1 MPRPLSDSWQY
12 FELLA
17 PDNGRSRKAR
27 CSFCGHEQAAGITRL
42 HQHLLYRCSRITP
55 DIREELRQKHG
66 DRGRDS
72 PPKGSELLS
81 HSHHSLP
88 HTDSVNYH
96 FDSALQNTLNSNNNN
111 STNNNANHQSPTNMN
126 PHSTYYEA
134 ALSPTAS
141 TNFSTAN
148 PIAFPSSNPPSNSL
162 GHQPPHHQH
171 HQQQQQQQQERS
183 QSMLDCQL
191 ARAFFAANI
200 PFESIENPHMI
211 DFLKRLQPN
220 YIVPKGRRLKQYILK
235 EQHWDLIPW
244 ENDPDLIL
252 NRQAHSPPP
261 PMLQQQQQQQR
272 RMMLTTDGSNGNADS
287 NLSNRLLSSLHPPA
301 DLEGSL

>member
-27 CSFCGHEQAAGITRL
+27 CTFCGHEQAAGITRL
-42 HQHLLYRCSRITP
+42 HQHLLYRCSRITS

-66 DRGRDS
+66 DRERES
-72 PPKGSELLS
+72 PPKTNDLLS
-81 HSHHSLP
+81 HHQLSSQHS
-88 HTDSVNYH
+88 DSVNYH
-96 FDSALQNTLNSNNNN
+96 FNSSTLQNTLSNNPSQQQNNNN
-111 STNNNANHQSPTNMN
+111 NNTTHQSPTNNMN
-126 PHSTYYEA
+126 PHSTYYETT
-134 ALSPTAS
+134 LSPTTVS
-141 TNFSTAN
+141 TNFTTAN
-148 PIAFPSSNPPSNSL
+148 PIAFTSNSNTL
-162 GHQPPHHQH
+162 G
-171 HQQQQQQQQERS
+171 QQQQQQHDRS

-211 DFLKRLQPN
+211 NFLKRLQPN
-220 YIVPKGRRLKQYILK
+220 YIVPKGRRLKQFILK

-244 ENDPDLIL
+244 DNEPELTML
-252 NRQAHSPPP
+252 SRTQHSPP
-261 PMLQQQQQQQR
+261 PMLQQQQQQQQR
-272 RMMLTTDGSNGNADS
+272 RMMLSADANNNSNNDPL
-287 NLSNRLLSSLHPPA
+287 NNRLLSSLHPPT